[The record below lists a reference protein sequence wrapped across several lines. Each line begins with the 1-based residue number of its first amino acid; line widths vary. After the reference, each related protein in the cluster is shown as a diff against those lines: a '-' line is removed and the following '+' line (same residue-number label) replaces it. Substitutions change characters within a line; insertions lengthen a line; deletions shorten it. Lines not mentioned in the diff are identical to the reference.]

1 MKAERTNSMMNPIY
15 LNTYFLVEDEISDWP
30 DEFAIITAYATTGEA
45 WSDQQNKAADAALE
59 QRLKES
65 FNCVIRVI
73 GYSPQSG
80 HSEPGWVVNSSW
92 SQACILGT
100 QFKQDA
106 IYYVFNNILTVS
118 YCDERRKEVYVGKF
132 LERVTCK
139 GK

>member
-59 QRLKES
+59 ERLKES

-80 HSEPGWVVNSSW
+80 HSEPGWAVNLDW
-92 SQACILGT
+92 SRACDIGV

-106 IYYVFNNILTVS
+106 IYSVSNNILTVS

-132 LERVTCK
+132 LERLTHC
-139 GK
+139 GG